1 VEEGR
6 LKGKILYIDDEV
18 EACKLIMKFLDA
30 RGFGVI
36 VSFTAESGYDMVKT
50 WEPDVVLVD
59 IKLIGMSGIEFIEKI
74 QKEGIQTPCI
84 VITGYPERIAE
95 VEMKELNIAGYFTK
109 PYSVA
114 ELLGKIKQILG
125 VI

>member
-36 VSFTAESGYDMVKT
+36 VSFTAESGYDMVKM

>member
-1 VEEGR
+1 MEPRE

-18 EACKLIMKFLDA
+18 ESCEMIMKFLDA
-30 RGFGVI
+30 RDFGVI
-36 VSFTAESGYDMVKT
+36 VSFTGESGYDMVKM
-50 WEPDVVLVD
+50 WEPDLILID

-74 QKEGIQTPCI
+74 QKEGINTPCI

-95 VEMKELNIAGYFTK
+95 VELKELNIFGYYTK

-114 ELLGKIKQILG
+114 ELYGKIKEILE
-125 VI
+125 VT